1 MKEYVLTEKSCGSLK
16 RFRLICLYI
25 LSGLFFMGSP
35 LSGGLFD
42 DDENESEP
50 HSSIAVP
57 RGLSKYEVL
66 MLAELTLSEA
76 ISIALEEVPGLA
88 VEAELESEGGFLL
101 YEVEILTNDRNLV
114 EVAVDPGNGSV
125 LGLEEE

>member
-1 MKEYVLTEKSCGSLK
+1 
-16 RFRLICLYI
+16 
-25 LSGLFFMGSP
+25 
-35 LSGGLFD
+35 
-42 DDENESEP
+42 
-50 HSSIAVP
+50 
-57 RGLSKYEVL
+57 
-66 MLAELTLSEA
+66 LSEA